1 MKSQAIQ
8 RISFLLLCLLSF
20 SAHSFSQSY
29 TISGKV
35 TDTQNRQALA
45 FVNIVV
51 NEGLYGGMSDIDGR
65 YTITAPEAIKS
76 IRFSYI
82 GYETKSIDNLNG
94 QSKLNVSLTP
104 ISIELQ
110 EATVEAGENPAH
122 RIIDSVMAH
131 RKQNNPSSLHSYSYK
146 IYDKMVFTIDS
157 SQFEAAKMT
166 DTLPQ
171 SDLSMFDSILKK
183 NDLMVM
189 ETASEV
195 KFLAPDRLRQNVLGT
210 KISGMKDPTFMY
222 MVNEMQTVSFYE
234 DIVKILG
241 TSYVNPLSRG
251 SKSKYFFSIE
261 SVTPLH
267 DGDTLFTVSFHPY
280 KDANF
285 DALSGVLNINSDGWA
300 VQSVQ
305 AEPSEQSG
313 FFESSIQQLYQKI
326 DGQWFPKQFNVNL
339 IAPSAVVALEGNDFP
354 LVAIGKSYLTDI
366 QINAELNKREFSE
379 MEIVVD
385 KDAAH
390 RDEQFWTLHRIDSL
404 NARTQATYHFMD
416 SLTEGNDIFDRVL
429 GFTNELIQDG
439 TLPMGKV
446 SLDLG
451 RLIRYSQQK
460 GLYLGLGLFTNE
472 RLSRVI
478 SFNAFSG
485 YWFRLNDL
493 DYGASAR
500 IKLNPQRQMELNLK
514 ASHISEAAGEF
525 HGMDDNNSLLGESNY
540 KYTFFENID
549 VRQNIYELQFSSRFA
564 RYFKGFLNFDYA
576 QKHYLRKF
584 YCEPADALTDANYCT
599 IEAKLRFAYK
609 EKFISTPKGISSLGT
624 TWPILWLSYAHS
636 FKGIFDCPYEYDRV
650 KLQINKNIY
659 TKYWGV
665 SQILL
670 QAGYTSETAPV
681 METFSIL
688 GSYLP
693 IGLYAPG
700 SFQTMREDE
709 FFCDRFVALY
719 LSHNFS
725 GMLWQPDSWWF
736 KPNLVLVTNLGWGDM
751 PKAHDCPDHNFK
763 TMEKGYFES
772 GFCVKGIVNASI
784 CEIGAGV
791 FYRYGPYSLPDV
803 WDNFA
808 WKFTASFSM

>member
-1 MKSQAIQ
+1 MRSRVTQ
-8 RISFLLLCLLSF
+8 RISFILLCLLSF
-20 SAHSFSQSY
+20 SALSFSQNY

-35 TDTQNRQALA
+35 SDAQNRQALA
-45 FVNIVV
+45 FVNIIV
-51 NEGLYGGMSDIDGR
+51 NDGTFGGMSDIDGR
-65 YTITAPEAIKS
+65 YSITAPESIKS

-82 GYETKSIDNLNG
+82 GYEAKTIENLNG

-131 RKQNNPSSLHSYSYK
+131 RKQNNPSSLHSYSYN

-157 SQFEAAKMT
+157 SQFEAAKMA
-166 DTLPQ
+166 DTVPH
-171 SDLSMFDSILKK
+171 SSLSLFDSILQK

-195 KFLAPDRLRQNVLGT
+195 KFLSPDHLRQNVLGT

-241 TSYVNPLSRG
+241 ISYVNPLSQG
-251 SKSKYFFSIE
+251 SKSKYFFDIE
-261 SVTPLH
+261 SATPTH
-267 DGDTLFTVSFHPY
+267 DGDTLFAISFHPY
-280 KDANF
+280 KGTHF
-285 DALSGVLNINSDGWA
+285 DALTGVLNINSDGWA
-300 VQSVQ
+300 VQSVK

-313 FFESSIQQLYQKI
+313 FFKSSIQQLYQKI

-366 QINAELNKREFSE
+366 QINAELSKREFSE
-379 MEIVVD
+379 MQIVVD

-390 RDEQFWTLHRIDSL
+390 RDEQFWALQRIDSL
-404 NARTQATYHFMD
+404 NARTQATYAFMD

-429 GFTNELIQDG
+429 GFTNEVIEDG

-451 RLIRYSQQK
+451 RVVRYSQQR
-460 GLYLGLGLFTNE
+460 GWYLGLGLNTNE
-472 RLSRVI
+472 RFSRTI
-478 SFNAFSG
+478 SFNAFGG
-485 YWFRLNDL
+485 YWFRLKGWDF
-493 DYGASAR
+493 GAGSR
-500 IKLNPQRQMELNLK
+500 IKLNPQRQMELGLK
-514 ASHISEAAGEF
+514 ANFTSEAAGEF
-525 HGMDDNNSLLGESNY
+525 HGMDDDNSLLGESSY
-540 KYTFFENID
+540 KYTFYENID
-549 VRQNIYELQFSSRFA
+549 VRQNLYEMQFSSRFA
-564 RYFKGFLNFDYA
+564 RYFKGFLNFDYVK
-576 QKHYLRKF
+576 KHYLRQF
-584 YCEPADALTDANYCT
+584 YCQPAEALTDANYC
-599 IEAKLRFAYK
+599 IAEAKLRFAYN
-609 EKFISTPKGISSLGT
+609 EKFISTPKGIQSLGT
-624 TWPILWLSYAHS
+624 TWPIFWLSYAHS
-636 FKGIFDCPYEYDRV
+636 FKGIFDCPYEYDRL
-650 KLQINKNIY
+650 KLQINKNFY
-659 TKYWGV
+659 TKYWGIT
-665 SQILL
+665 QILF
-670 QAGYTSETAPV
+670 QAGYASKSAPV

-688 GSYLP
+688 GAYVPLGIYS
-693 IGLYAPG
+693 PG
-700 SFQTMREDE
+700 CFQTMREDE

-736 KPNLVLVTNLGWGDM
+736 KPNLVIVTNLGWGDM
-751 PKAHDCPDHNFK
+751 PKAHDCPQHNFK

-772 GFCVKGIVNASI
+772 GICVKGIINASI
-784 CEIGAGV
+784 CEVGAGV
-791 FYRYGPYSLPDV
+791 FYRYGPYTFPKV

-808 WKFTASFSM
+808 WKLTASFNM